1 MAACHVHTI
10 VASFQG
16 SPTSRSLPIIIVIA
30 SCCSHS
36 QEFLHYTIYGT
47 SLTDSEEATPL
58 QPSVP
63 PAAVPMPKHTLYPVP
78 SPIASPR
85 PGHMW
90 PGSPSNYAVPS
101 IPPFSVP
108 SPKHGASGIRTGRGG
123 WECELTL
130 EQFKQLLTPPTT
142 PPTNLDGYPDDCSPL
157 EVFLGSLSLL
167 YQFANHVSK
176 FQAGQQ
182 TPIPV
187 SGILNIHS
195 SCLCWWQPNYIS
207 SLIFRL
213 PYLFTIICMS

>member
-1 MAACHVHTI
+1 MIYSTYNCTLYLTMYMHVCNSSL
-10 VASFQG
+10 VPKAS
-16 SPTSRSLPIIIVIA
+16 LILIIT

-47 SLTDSEEATPL
+47 SLADSEETMSL

-63 PAAVPMPKHTLYPVP
+63 PAAVPMPKRTLYPVP

-101 IPPFSVP
+101 IPPLSVP

-187 SGILNIHS
+187 SEILNIHS
-195 SCLCWWQPNYIS
+195 FLYVCIDS
-207 SLIFRL
+207 SPYPRIFS
-213 PYLFTIICMS
+213 IMNENS

>member
-1 MAACHVHTI
+1 M
-10 VASFQG
+10 S
-16 SPTSRSLPIIIVIA
+16 
-30 SCCSHS
+30 
-36 QEFLHYTIYGT
+36 
-47 SLTDSEEATPL
+47 L

-63 PAAVPMPKHTLYPVP
+63 PAAVPMPKRTLYPVP

-101 IPPFSVP
+101 IPPMSVP

-157 EVFLGSLSLL
+157 EVFLGSLSFL

-182 TPIPV
+182 TSVPV
-187 SGILNIHS
+187 SEIPYSRKYWRELNLAVEPKIAIARILTDLNLAVRYGIAIRIYAS
-195 SCLCWWQPNYIS
+195 RKFWWI
-207 SLIFRL
+207 LIWRL
-213 PYLFTIICMS
+213 

>member
-1 MAACHVHTI
+1 MGC
-10 VASFQG
+10 SQLFQNFMLC
-16 SPTSRSLPIIIVIA
+16 TTL
-30 SCCSHS
+30 
-36 QEFLHYTIYGT
+36 QEFLHYTIHGT
-47 SLTDSEEATPL
+47 SLADLEEATPL

-63 PAAVPMPKHTLYPVP
+63 SGPPIAKRTLYPAP

-90 PGSPSNYAVPS
+90 PGSPSNYTLPS

-108 SPKHGASGIRTGRGG
+108 SPRHGTSGIRTGRGG
-123 WECELTL
+123 WDFEVTL

-167 YQFANHVSK
+167 YQFANQVSK

-187 SGILNIHS
+187 SEA
-195 SCLCWWQPNYIS
+195 
-207 SLIFRL
+207 
-213 PYLFTIICMS
+213 